1 MTLKVAVL
9 VKQVPD
15 HEATVRI
22 DGDGLEIEERWVTSF
37 FDEIAVE
44 AAVAVRKAIPDAGL
58 KAFSAGGKLAVEALR
73 RAMAMGVDEVEQV
86 GDESLE
92 GASGLSVARALAA
105 ALARWQPDLVLCGK
119 QAGDDDMGAVGPM
132 ISALLGMPVVGAATS
147 LAVDAA
153 ARKARLTRSVDGERW
168 AVEAGLPLV
177 VTAEKGL
184 AEPRVPVV
192 MRVMKAMR
200 AEVPAVSLAELGVE
214 PATDGVRRLGYFGPP
229 ERPEVR
235 MVESVDELTRLLRQ
249 RGVLA

>member
-22 DGDGLEIEERWVTSF
+22 EGDRLDIEERWVTSF

-44 AAVAVRKAIPDAGL
+44 AAVSLKREIPAAGL
-58 KAFSAGGKLAVEALR
+58 KAFSAGGKRAVEALR
-73 RAMAMGVDEVEQV
+73 RAMAMGIDEVEQV
-86 GDESLE
+86 GDGALE
-92 GASGLSVARALAA
+92 GASGLTVARALCA

-132 ISALLGMPVVGAATS
+132 LSALLGLPVVNAATS

-153 ARKARLTRSVDGERW
+153 ARKARLGRSVDGERW
-168 AVEAGLPLV
+168 TVEAPLPLV

-200 AEVPAVSLAELGVE
+200 AAVPAVSLAELGVE
-214 PATDGVRRLGYFGPP
+214 PAPEGLRRLGYTGPP
-229 ERPEVR
+229 VRPEVR
-235 MVESVDELTRLLRQ
+235 MVESVDELAGLLRQ